1 MRAGN
6 FYRQSH
12 SEKTKEEEEEEE
24 PSSVGPSRISANGT
38 VQNGDSASSC

>member
-1 MRAGN
+1 MNAGN

-12 SEKTKEEEEEEE
+12 PEKTKEEKEQEE
-24 PSSVGPSRISANGT
+24 PGSVEPSRISANST